1 MVTDYTLLACTG
13 EPRGFCVLSVDKTT
27 KPLIFF
33 KLNPNSIN
41 VKEVPCQGMQQFL
54 DNWKSWLSTTPNT
67 DDPNKVLEETVSVLL
82 SYLKELPNE
91 CSLHTYQVDVRCCK
105 NKEHVCWIDKLLNA
119 IQKSDIY
126 RSLLPLI
133 SKDDSDQLCSKLWS
147 PSAESLTKHCSC
159 DICDPSTSTVD
170 AATVVAVFLYSWPYD
185 SAAAKLSKFV
195 ADSCMKLE
203 QIVQNEIASLRKQW
217 LIVLDYY

>member
-1 MVTDYTLLACTG
+1 M
-13 EPRGFCVLSVDKTT
+13 
-27 KPLIFF
+27 IF
-33 KLNPNSIN
+33 KLNLKIS
-41 VKEVPCQGMQQFL
+41 VEDGLLCQGMQKFL
-54 DNWKSWLSTTPNT
+54 DSWKSWLSTTPNT
-67 DDPNKVLEETVSVLL
+67 DDPNKVLEETVTVLL
-82 SYLKELPNE
+82 SYLKELPKE

-126 RSLLPLI
+126 QSLLPLI
-133 SKDDSDQLCSKLWS
+133 SEDDSNQLCSKLWS
-147 PSAESLTKHCSC
+147 PSAESLTKH
-159 DICDPSTSTVD
+159 DNCDPSTSTVD

-203 QIVQNEIASLRKQW
+203 QIVQNEITSLQNQW
-217 LIVLDYY
+217 LIVLDYCK